1 MQDCGITAYMHTH
14 VVCVYALILEVYMH
28 VIISKCNLCGNVDIL
43 YRNMTDMICPDCM
56 RRLKGVAMQKGG
68 HDGVGGVV
76 SSVVNNIGE
85 GNDE

>member
-1 MQDCGITAYMHTH
+1 
-14 VVCVYALILEVYMH
+14 
-28 VIISKCNLCGNVDIL
+28 
-43 YRNMTDMICPDCM
+43 MTDMICPDCM

-68 HDGVGGVV
+68 HDGVGSVV